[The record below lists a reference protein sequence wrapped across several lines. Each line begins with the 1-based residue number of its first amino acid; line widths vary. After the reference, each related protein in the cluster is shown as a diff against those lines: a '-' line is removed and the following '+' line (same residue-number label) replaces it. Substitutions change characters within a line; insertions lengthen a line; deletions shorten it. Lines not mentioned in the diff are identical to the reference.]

1 MGKLDLLELLGL
13 LGLLGLLFLIAK
25 HDWNPVSDFV
35 WDVLGVALKKKQK
48 NKRTKIKDLL
58 PTVPTANILLSDKAI
73 SRKMLKIPSE
83 I

>member
-1 MGKLDLLELLGL
+1 
-13 LGLLGLLFLIAK
+13 
-25 HDWNPVSDFV
+25 V

-48 NKRTKIKDLL
+48 NKQTKIKDLL

-73 SRKMLKIPSE
+73 SRKMHKIPSE

>member
-1 MGKLDLLELLGL
+1 MFHVNCTL

-25 HDWNPVSDFV
+25 HDWNPVSDVV

-48 NKRTKIKDLL
+48 NKQTKIKDLL

-73 SRKMLKIPSE
+73 SRKMHKIPSE